1 MTYDE
6 YKMIISHSVED
17 YCNKGG
23 SLLKIALN
31 IYDKEYIFEYDDDY
45 TEDYKKNLLDKAY
58 KSMEKGKDL
67 PRGIRLSKVNFKRS
81 RKK

>member
-6 YKMIISHSVED
+6 YKMIIRHALDD

-31 IYDKEYIFEYDDDY
+31 IYDKEYIFEFDDNY
-45 TEDYKKNLLDKAY
+45 SEDYKKRLTDKAY
-58 KSMEKGKDL
+58 KAMEKGKDL
-67 PRGIRLSKVNFKRS
+67 PNGIRLSKVIFKRN
-81 RKK
+81 KIK

>member
-1 MTYDE
+1 MTHDE
-6 YKMIISHSVED
+6 YKLIISHCVED

-31 IYDKEYIFEYDDDY
+31 IYEKEYIFEYDEDY
-45 TEDYKKNLLDKAY
+45 PEDYKKILMEKAY
-58 KSMEKGKDL
+58 KAMEKGKDL
-67 PRGIRLSKVNFKRS
+67 PRGIRLSEVIFKRN

>member
-6 YKMIISHSVED
+6 YKMIISHCVED

-31 IYDKEYIFEYDDDY
+31 IYDKEYIFEYDEDY
-45 TEDYKKNLLDKAY
+45 TED
-58 KSMEKGKDL
+58 
-67 PRGIRLSKVNFKRS
+67 
-81 RKK
+81 